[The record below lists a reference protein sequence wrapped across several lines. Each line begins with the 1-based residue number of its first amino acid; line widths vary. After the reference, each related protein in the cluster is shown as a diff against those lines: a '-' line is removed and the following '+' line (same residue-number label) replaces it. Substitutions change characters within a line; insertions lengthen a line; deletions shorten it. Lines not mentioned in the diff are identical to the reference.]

1 MNTKYGRIWQT
12 ADNIEQAQEW
22 ADLYL
27 QRGATVV
34 ELKPREARTPDNK
47 ESKDLLVDVIVE
59 VPLTGEDVENPVL
72 QYKIGADEWMTPLRH
87 DHGTTVYVKLD
98 NDTIR
103 VGTIAGYRFTTTIR
117 EGKEVTNEEY
127 LVTWLAKGAQWVPE
141 RDIEVHIERMTLH
154 FNN

>member
-1 MNTKYGRIWQT
+1 MSTKHGRIWQT

-27 QRGATVV
+27 QRGAFVV
-34 ELKPREARTPDNK
+34 ELKPREIRVPGK
-47 ESKDLLVDVIVE
+47 EAEDLLVDVIVE

-87 DHGTTVYVKLD
+87 DHGTTVYVKWD
-98 NDTIR
+98 DDTIR
-103 VGTIAGYRFTTTIR
+103 VGTIAGYRSTTTIR
-117 EGKEVTNEEY
+117 EGKEATDEEY
-127 LVTWLAKGAQWVPE
+127 LVKWLTEGEQWVPE